1 MLGGPSLISR
11 PARARTKAVHIVGP
25 DDRKLAIVMVG
36 LPARGKSYT
45 ARRIERYLS
54 WLGYR
59 TRVFNVGQYRRARV
73 GAQMP
78 HDFFDPNNPQ
88 GEEARRVV
96 AVEALDDML
105 DWLSQLGHVGIY
117 DATNSTIERRKMVRS
132 RCEQAGLQVLFV
144 EIDCDDPDI
153 IEDNI
158 RNTKLSSPDY
168 ANMDPDEAVRDFR
181 NRIAHYE
188 RIYQPVKEEEGAY
201 LRVTGAGRSVTVCQV
216 DGYLA
221 GRLVFFL
228 MNLHLTDRAILL
240 TRHGESMYNTN
251 GCIGGDADL
260 SPAGQRY
267 AHVLA
272 DFLDTRFPDP
282 DSVVI
287 WTSSLRRA
295 VQTANPLGRRSLPW
309 RALDEINAGI
319 CDGMTYEQIKQE
331 MPSEYEARAHDKF
344 RYRYPRGES
353 YEDVIQRLDT
363 VIIELERTRKPVLV
377 IAHQAVLRALYA
389 YFHSIPPDQCTR
401 LPVPLHRV
409 LELRPHAYGCQEVRL
424 SLSR

>member
-1 MLGGPSLISR
+1 MRG
-11 PARARTKAVHIVGP
+11 TKNVVHIIGP
-25 DDRKLAIVMVG
+25 DSHKLALVMVG

-54 WLGYR
+54 WLGYN
-59 TRVFNVGQYRRARV
+59 TRVYNVGQYRRAKV

-78 HDFFDPNNPQ
+78 HDFFDPNNQ
-88 GEEARRVV
+88 SGESARREV
-96 AVEALDDML
+96 AMQALTDML
-105 DWLSQLGHVGIY
+105 EWLSTEGDVAIY
-117 DATNSTIERRKMVRS
+117 DATNSTHERRSMVAEHCKAS
-132 RCEQAGLQVLFV
+132 GVNVLFV
-144 EIDCDDPDI
+144 EIACDDPAI
-153 IEDNI
+153 IEANV
-158 RNTKLSSPDY
+158 RSTKLSSPDY
-168 ANMDPDEAVRDFR
+168 VNMDPDEAVKDFR

-188 RIYQPVKEEEGAY
+188 RIYQPMHEDEGAF
-201 LRVTGAGRSVTVCQV
+201 LRVTGAGSRVAVSNV

-221 GRLVFFL
+221 SRLVFFL
-228 MNLHLTDRAILL
+228 MNLHLTDRPILL
-240 TRHGESMYNTN
+240 TRHGESMYNVN
-251 GCIGGDADL
+251 HLIGGDPDL
-260 SPAGQRY
+260 SPNGQKY

-272 DFLDTRFPDP
+272 DFLDARFPDTE
-282 DSVVI
+282 SVVI

-295 VQTANPLGRRSLPW
+295 VQTANPLGRRSIPW

-331 MPSEYEARAHDKF
+331 MPSEYEARHNDKF

-353 YEDVIQRLDT
+353 YEDVIQRLEP

-389 YFHSIPPDQCTR
+389 YFHSIPPQQCTR

-409 LELRPHAYGCQEVRL
+409 LELRPHAYGCQEVRV
-424 SLSR
+424 SLEK

>member
-1 MLGGPSLISR
+1 
-11 PARARTKAVHIVGP
+11 VHIIGP
-25 DDRKLAIVMVG
+25 DNQKLAIVMVG

-59 TRVFNVGQYRRARV
+59 TRVFNVGQYRRVRV

-78 HDFFDPNNPQ
+78 HDFFDPNNPK
-88 GEEARRVV
+88 GEEARRQV
-96 AVEALDDML
+96 ALEALNDMV
-105 DWLSQLGHVGIY
+105 DWLGTTGHVGIY
-117 DATNSTIERRKMVRS
+117 DATNSTSERRAMVRT

-144 EIDCDDPDI
+144 EIDCADPQI
-153 IEDNI
+153 IENNI

-168 ANMDPDEAVRDFR
+168 ENMDEDEAVRDFR
-181 NRIAHYE
+181 RRIEHYE
-188 RIYQPVKEEEGAY
+188 RIYEPLREAEGAY
-201 LRVTGAGRSVTVCQV
+201 LRVSGAGRSVTVSQV

-228 MNLHLTDRAILL
+228 MNLHLTDRPIFL
-240 TRHGESMYNTN
+240 TRHGESMYNVK
-251 GCIGGDADL
+251 GRIGGDADL
-260 SPAGQRY
+260 SPSGQRY

-272 DFLDTRFPDP
+272 DFLDTRFREP
-282 DSVVI
+282 DSIVI

-295 VQTANPLGRRSLPW
+295 VQTANPLGRRSIAW

-331 MPSEYEARAHDKF
+331 MPSEYEARSHDKF

-353 YEDVIQRLDT
+353 YEDVIARLDT

-401 LPVPLHRV
+401 LPIPLHRV

-424 SLSR
+424 SLAR

>member
-1 MLGGPSLISR
+1 
-11 PARARTKAVHIVGP
+11 
-25 DDRKLAIVMVG
+25 
-36 LPARGKSYT
+36 
-45 ARRIERYLS
+45 
-54 WLGYR
+54 
-59 TRVFNVGQYRRARV
+59 V

-78 HDFFDPNNPQ
+78 HDFFDPNNPK
-88 GEEARRVV
+88 GEEARRQV
-96 AVEALDDML
+96 AIEALNDMA
-105 DWLSQLGHVGIY
+105 DWLGTTGHVGIY
-117 DATNSTIERRKMVRS
+117 DATNSTSERRAMVRT

-144 EIDCDDPDI
+144 EIDCDDPTI
-153 IEDNI
+153 IENNI

-168 ANMDPDEAVRDFR
+168 ENMDEDEAVRDFR
-181 NRIAHYE
+181 RRIEHYE
-188 RIYQPVKEEEGAY
+188 RIYEPLREAEGAY
-201 LRVTGAGRSVTVCQV
+201 LRVSGAGRSVTVSQV

-228 MNLHLTDRAILL
+228 MNLHLTDRPIFL
-240 TRHGESMYNTN
+240 TRHGESMYNVK
-251 GCIGGDADL
+251 GRIGGDADL
-260 SPAGQRY
+260 SPSGQRY

-272 DFLDTRFPDP
+272 DFLDTRFRDP
-282 DSVVI
+282 DSIVI

-295 VQTANPLGRRSLPW
+295 MQTANPLGRRSIPW

-319 CDGMTYEQIKQE
+319 CDGMTYEQIKQD
-331 MPSEYEARAHDKF
+331 MPSEYEARSHDKF

-353 YEDVIQRLDT
+353 YEDVIARLDT

-401 LPVPLHRV
+401 LPIPLHRV

-424 SLSR
+424 SLAR